1 MLVRK
6 DDNVLLQVKAD
17 GSKPFHYRWS
27 INGIDYPDSTSKL
40 NIDSFKLDNEGIY
53 ICNITNNCGNAKT
66 DTVVLSLAPQICL
79 ITAKDST
86 ANIVIFEKGSNITYK
101 QYNVYR
107 EGIYSGVYEKL
118 NSLTASQPGIYVDN
132 VDPREQAYLYKITGI
147 KANNTETDIN
157 LCNVHKTMHL
167 RVTKGVPSGYQLDW
181 DEYIGFPYSTY
192 YIFRSINGGKNFDTV
207 HVMSSSTT
215 SWTDYSAP
223 SGYLLY
229 YVAVNK
235 GDTCFPDG
243 RTKGGS
249 DIYSQSI
256 SNLEDNRL
264 QSSEILKTDID
275 EFNFTC
281 YPNPIHNSATIRYNI
296 YSRSHIDIALYNTL
310 GSKVALITDDNLL
323 PGEYNYLLNAQQ
335 LNLSSG
341 VYILKFSAG
350 TKSLERMLVVTK

>member
-1 MLVRK
+1 
-6 DDNVLLQVKAD
+6 
-17 GSKPFHYRWS
+17 
-27 INGIDYPDSTSKL
+27 
-40 NIDSFKLDNEGIY
+40 
-53 ICNITNNCGNAKT
+53 
-66 DTVVLSLAPQICL
+66 
-79 ITAKDST
+79 
-86 ANIVIFEKGSNITYK
+86 
-101 QYNVYR
+101 
-107 EGIYSGVYEKL
+107 
-118 NSLTASQPGIYVDN
+118 
-132 VDPREQAYLYKITGI
+132 
-147 KANNTETDIN
+147 
-157 LCNVHKTMHL
+157 MHL